1 MAGMKHVVDSPL
13 AEPEPGDRRSFL
25 TAGAALVI
33 GGIVAVFPFAAGL
46 SVLFDPL
53 LRKSRGA
60 GAADAGDGAIKDGTI
75 KFVRVG
81 PLDVLPADGV
91 PHQFALTDDVV
102 DAWTRSPAQ
111 RVGTAF
117 LTRVDDAEGPKVTAL
132 SSVCPHL
139 GCAVDFNGKAGDFE
153 CPCHASG
160 FAKDGA
166 KLFGP
171 SLRGLDPLEVK
182 LVENGDQTEIWVES
196 AKFRTGVSE
205 RILVG

>member
-1 MAGMKHVVDSPL
+1 MTHIVDSPL
-13 AEPEPGDRRSFL
+13 AESQPRERRNFL
-25 TAGAALVI
+25 MSAAAVVV

-46 SVLFDPL
+46 GVLFDPL
-53 LRKSRGA
+53 RRRAKS
-60 GAADAGDGAIKDGTI
+60 AAREIADPDDAIQY
-75 KFVRVG
+75 VRVG

-91 PHQFALTDDVV
+91 PHQFVLTDDVV

-117 LTRVDDAEGPKVTAL
+117 LMRTDAEAGPKITAF

-139 GCAVDFNGKAGDFE
+139 GCAVDYNAPSGEFE
-153 CPCHASG
+153 CPCHASA

-171 SLRGLDPLEVK
+171 SLRGLDPLAVK
-182 LVENGDQTEIWVES
+182 LVVAGGQQEIWVEN
-196 AKFRTGVSE
+196 ARFRTGIAE
-205 RILVG
+205 RIAVG

>member
-1 MAGMKHVVDSPL
+1 MGDMKHVVDSPL
-13 AEPEPGDRRSFL
+13 AEPQRGDRRSFL

-46 SVLFDPL
+46 GVLFDPL
-53 LRKSRGA
+53 LRKRKGA
-60 GAADAGDGAIKDGTI
+60 GAAGGDQAI

-81 PLDVLPADGV
+81 PLDVLPADGA

-117 LTRVDDAEGPKVTAL
+117 LTRTDGANGPKVTAL

-139 GCAVDFNGKAGDFE
+139 GCAVDFNQKAGDFE
-153 CPCHASG
+153 CPCHASA

-166 KLFGP
+166 RLFGP

-182 LVENGDQTEIWVES
+182 LVKNGDETEIWVEN
-196 AKFRTGVSE
+196 ARFRTGVAE

>member
-1 MAGMKHVVDSPL
+1 MKHVVDSPL
-13 AEPEPGDRRSFL
+13 AELGPAERRSFL
-25 TAGAALVI
+25 TASAAIVI
-33 GGIVAVFPFAAGL
+33 GAIVAVFPFVAGLGVVLDPLRRRAKGAAAG
-46 SVLFDPL
+46 
-53 LRKSRGA
+53 GEA
-60 GAADAGDGAIKDGTI
+60 EAIRY
-75 KFVRVG
+75 VRVG

-111 RVGTAF
+111 RIGSAF
-117 LTRVDDAEGPKVTAL
+117 LTRVDGPDGPNVTAL

-139 GCAVDFNGKAGDFE
+139 GCAVDFNRPAGDFE
-153 CPCHASG
+153 CPCHASA

-171 SLRGLDPLEVK
+171 SLRGLDPLAVK
-182 LVENGDQTEIWVES
+182 LVENGEQKEIWVE
-196 AKFRTGVSE
+196 AARFRSGVAV

>member
-13 AEPEPGDRRSFL
+13 PEPEPGDRRSFL

-33 GGIVAVFPFAAGL
+33 GCIVAIFPFAAGL

-60 GAADAGDGAIKDGTI
+60 GAGDADDEAIQ
-75 KFVRVG
+75 FVRVG

-117 LTRVDDAEGPKVTAL
+117 LTRVDGPDGPQVTAL
-132 SSVCPHL
+132 SSTCPHL

-196 AKFRTGVSE
+196 AKFRTGVAE